1 MTKQEIFEKLDV
13 CISIVKANEN
23 TYVTRTLIE
32 ISQSL
37 ALEWNETDMY
47 AEQIKKALRTDD
59 INELLNN
66 IQL

>member
-37 ALEWNETDMY
+37 ANEWNATDMY
-47 AEQIKKALRTDD
+47 SEQIKKALRTDD

>member
-37 ALEWNETDMY
+37 ANEWNETDMY